1 MPREKKTCIAR
12 TRRQLVFLI
21 NNLRTLGLWIWS
33 SVGIWSTHETVSLRR
48 SFTAFSSSILKE
60 NSPESH
66 VGTWA
71 CAACFFFCPSVISVF
86 KMQDDKTTSE
96 KDDTTRPQA
105 DARRQVH
112 ATRSD
117 DKSTRRGD
125 KSTRQDDKSTRRD
138 EKSTRRNDK
147 LTSRDEKSKRR
158 ADKLTRRDDNWSV
171 RRGDKSTRRDEVKVT
186 SRRDDYPRFDAI
198 ECSWWAQRMSA
209 KEAIW
214 YRDIKK
220 KTKVPTVLQF

>member
-1 MPREKKTCIAR
+1 MPKLFCIQSGSSRFALRYLEASPITTFVCVLNKWKKKKLKKTCIAR

-138 EKSTRRNDK
+138 EKSTRRNDTMPYK
-147 LTSRDEKSKRR
+147 Q
-158 ADKLTRRDDNWSV
+158 
-171 RRGDKSTRRDEVKVT
+171 
-186 SRRDDYPRFDAI
+186 P
-198 ECSWWAQRMSA
+198 
-209 KEAIW
+209 
-214 YRDIKK
+214 
-220 KTKVPTVLQF
+220 LQIYSYLLL